1 MWDLVIHYGKCGYRK
16 YLHDYLN
23 LFLTSTYCINNYMT
37 NMTITHVKDLK
48 KSDYTLF
55 VMFILLLFSL
65 YISAMAIVLQ
75 NIMLVVC
82 ATAGW
87 VQVKFLVGILII
99 KLIKRGRAR

>member
-1 MWDLVIHYGKCGYRK
+1 
-16 YLHDYLN
+16 
-23 LFLTSTYCINNYMT
+23 MT

-82 ATAGW
+82 ATAG
-87 VQVKFLVGILII
+87 
-99 KLIKRGRAR
+99 